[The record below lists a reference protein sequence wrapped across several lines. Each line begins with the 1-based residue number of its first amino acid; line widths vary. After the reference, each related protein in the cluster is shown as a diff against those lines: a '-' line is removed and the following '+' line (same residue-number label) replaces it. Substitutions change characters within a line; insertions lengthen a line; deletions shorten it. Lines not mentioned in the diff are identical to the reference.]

1 MPVKRALDY
10 TVKVRVASDGKS
22 VDTNDKQ
29 SMNPFDEIAVEEAVR
44 LKEQLKDGV
53 SGITLVSAGPA
64 KTVDILR
71 KGLAMGADDA
81 IHVKLGDKE
90 TLEPLAVSKVIAELV
105 KSGAAAKGDPKE
117 VGLVIAGKQAIDD
130 DASQTGQ
137 MLAAHL
143 NWPQATFA
151 SKLELLGTP
160 DVGQEVQVT
169 REIDGG
175 LGVVKTKFPFVL
187 TTDLRLNGMSFSS
200 DSHVRS
206 LLTVRSR
213 APLCLAAQ
221 HHEGKEE
228 ADQDGD
234 AEGPWSRGRG
244 QVAPRGAQGVASSCP
259 PGWRQGGERRRA
271 HLQAQGGRPDLN
283 ARRTRTGLGPN
294 AAVNTKPLHMPVAI
308 SSLFLSCC
316 CDA

>member
-200 DSHVRS
+200 DSHVRN
-206 LLTVRSR
+206 LLTCGLEPRFASLPNIMKAKKKPTKTVT
-213 APLCLAAQ
+213 LKDLGL
-221 HHEGKEE
+221 E
-228 ADQDGD
+228 D
-234 AEGPWSRGRG
+234 AVKSHLEVLKVS
-244 QVAPRGAQGVASSCP
+244 P
-259 PGWRQGGERRRA
+259 PPARQGGGKVENVDELISKLKEA
-271 HLQAQGGRPDLN
+271 GR
-283 ARRTRTGLGPN
+283 
-294 AAVNTKPLHMPVAI
+294 I
-308 SSLFLSCC
+308 
-316 CDA
+316 